1 MTSKRSAPVQAGFTI
16 IELMIATLVF
26 SIVLLVITY
35 GVLRFTDAYYKGVN
49 SSTTQDTARSIMD
62 TISQAV
68 QFSGSTIVP
77 TDGPGATD
85 GTYFCAANHIFVFVA
100 GKQYMGGTPTATN
113 PGLFE
118 ATTDGCDP
126 SLVVY
131 SKGQE
136 LLGKHM
142 RIANLQLTNDGS
154 QSYTV
159 SIRLAYSSG
168 GDPAHDGDDLL
179 CSPSV
184 NGSCTRSTP
193 LTNFA
198 LPDLMCKSQ
207 TGSQFCATSAL
218 STTVVQRIASSE
230 LSG

>member
-1 MTSKRSAPVQAGFTI
+1 MTSKRSTQHQTGFTI
-16 IELMIATLVF
+16 VELMIATLVF
-26 SIVLLVITY
+26 STILLVITY
-35 GVLRFTDAYYKGVN
+35 GILRFTSAYYKGVN

-62 TISQAV
+62 TVSQAV

-77 TDGPGATD
+77 TDGPGATN
-85 GTYFCAANHIFVFVA
+85 GTYFCAADHIFVFKA
-100 GKQYMGGTPTATN
+100 GKQYMGGTPTAAN

-118 ATTDGCDP
+118 AATDGCKP

-142 RIANLQLTNDGS
+142 RIANLQLINNGG

-184 NGSCTRSTP
+184 NNSCTSSRTM
-193 LTNFA
+193 TNFA
-198 LPDLMCKSQ
+198 LPDLMCKTQ

-218 STTVVQRIASSE
+218 STTVIQRVASSE